1 MNRLP
6 NMARR
11 ISPAASTMPAAIDQN
26 KKMISLGSLM
36 AVWKRMIDRAPTMP
50 RLNTILEVTAR
61 ITSVV
66 TIVRPIRVTPK
77 DAQHS
82 SAYRRKD
89 VKSHS
94 KGARHRQH
102 HVKDRNDCHVF

>member
-1 MNRLP
+1 MKRQNIGL
-6 NMARR
+6 AK
-11 ISPAASTMPAAIDQN
+11 AAVLAIDQN

-77 DAQHS
+77 DAEYITP
-82 SAYRRKD
+82 A
-89 VKSHS
+89 
-94 KGARHRQH
+94 
-102 HVKDRNDCHVF
+102 

>member
-26 KKMISLGSLM
+26 KKMI
-36 AVWKRMIDRAPTMP
+36 WKRMIDRAPTMP

-77 DAQHS
+77 DAEYITP
-82 SAYRRKD
+82 A
-89 VKSHS
+89 
-94 KGARHRQH
+94 
-102 HVKDRNDCHVF
+102 